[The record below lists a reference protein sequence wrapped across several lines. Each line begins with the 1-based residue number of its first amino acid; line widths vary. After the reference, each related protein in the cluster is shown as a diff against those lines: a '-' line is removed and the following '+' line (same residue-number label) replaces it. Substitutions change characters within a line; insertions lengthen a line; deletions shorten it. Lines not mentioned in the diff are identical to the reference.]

1 MSSIS
6 RLFTESVS
14 VTRMVW
20 SGMTS
25 SETAGVTFNGHV
37 QQARPETAE
46 SIGESWSKVFS
57 IWCALGTDV
66 TEGDKLTVSSG
77 NYAGTYNV
85 QQIQKNA
92 VGENTHL
99 ELVVTLTQ

>member
-1 MSSIS
+1 MSTIS
-6 RLFTESVS
+6 RLFTESIA

-46 SIGESWSKVFS
+46 SIGETWSKVFS
-57 IWCALGTDV
+57 IWCPLGTDV
-66 TEGDKLTVSSG
+66 SEGDKLVIAVG
-77 NYAGTYNV
+77 NYADSYKV

-92 VGENTHL
+92 IGNNPHL

>member
-1 MSSIS
+1 MSIS
-6 RLFTESVS
+6 RLFTESIA

-20 SGMTS
+20 SGNTS
-25 SETAGVTFNGHV
+25 SETAGVTFKGHV

-46 SIGESWSKVFS
+46 SIGETWSKVFS
-57 IWCALGTDV
+57 IWCPLSTDV
-66 TEGDKLTVSSG
+66 SEGDKLTIAAG
-77 NYAGTYNV
+77 NYADTYNV

-92 VGENTHL
+92 TGDNAHL

>member
-1 MSSIS
+1 
-6 RLFTESVS
+6 
-14 VTRMVW
+14 VTRMTWVGNSSSQGSAGSF
-20 SGMTS
+20 SG
-25 SETAGVTFNGHV
+25 HI

-46 SIGESWSKVFS
+46 SIGEEWSKVFS

-66 TEGDKLTVSSG
+66 TEGDKLVVAAG
-77 NYAGTYNV
+77 DYASTYNV

-92 VGENTHL
+92 VGINTHL

>member
-1 MSSIS
+1 MSTIS
-6 RLFTESVS
+6 RLFTESIA

-25 SETAGVTFNGHV
+25 SETAGITFSGHV
-37 QQARPETAE
+37 QQAAPQTAE
-46 SIGESWSKVFS
+46 SIGETWSKVFS

-66 TEGDKLTVSSG
+66 SEGDKLVIAVG

-92 VGENTHL
+92 IGNNPHL

>member
-1 MSSIS
+1 MSAIS
-6 RLFTESVS
+6 RLFTESIA

-25 SETAGVTFNGHV
+25 SETAGVTFKGHI

-66 TEGDKLTVSSG
+66 TEGDKLTVAVG
-77 NYAGTYNV
+77 DYAAVYNV

-92 VGENTHL
+92 IGSNPHL